1 MHVFTDS
8 VVAREQN
15 DKKSQPEDAPNKAK
29 QAADAAQ
36 PKPERSRE

>member
-1 MHVFTDS
+1 MHAFTDS

-15 DKKSQPEDAPNKAK
+15 DKKSQPEDPQNKAK

-36 PKPERSRE
+36 AKPEGSRE